1 MDESDA
7 YEISKHTPL
16 PPCW

>member
-7 YEISKHTPL
+7 FRL
-16 PPCW
+16 